1 MGRVA
6 AAALGAAALVLVC
19 VACGERSEPTGPEGD
34 LYPVTVQSA
43 NGGQPLVLKRPA
55 RRIVVLAPSAR
66 RLLAALGASHQVV
79 GLPLAQNGSLLVG
92 TLRSLKP
99 DLIVASTTTDDAIV
113 SQAAR
118 AVPKAPLYEAP
129 DDSIRGVEET
139 ITELGL
145 LTGRPGGATRLV
157 QRIERKRALVRRR
170 LAGTRPVNVFLDT
183 GLFITVS
190 NQSLAADLLR
200 EAHGHNVAGESAGA
214 GAGPYDLQELLRQ
227 QPRWYLATSDSGTT
241 LERLRKG
248 TVTRKLHAIKAGRFA
263 IVPAALLAP
272 GPAIGDGLVAL
283 ARVLHPN
290 AFR

>member
-6 AAALGAAALVLVC
+6 IAALGAAALVLVG
-19 VACGERSEPTGPEGD
+19 VACGERSEPTGPGAA

-43 NGGQPLVLKRPA
+43 SGGTPLVLKQPA

-66 RLLAALGASHQVV
+66 RLLVALGAGRQVV
-79 GLPLAQNGSLLVG
+79 GLPLAQNGTLLTG
-92 TLRSLKP
+92 TLRGLRP
-99 DLIVASTTTDDAIV
+99 DLIVASSTTDDTTLR
-113 SQAAR
+113 QAAL
-118 AVPKAPLYEAP
+118 AAPKVPLYQAP
-129 DDSIRGVEET
+129 DDSIRGVEQT

-157 QRIERKRALVRRR
+157 QKIEEKRAVVRRR
-170 LAGTRPVNVFLDT
+170 LAGVPPVSVFLDT
-183 GLFITVS
+183 GVFITVS

-200 EAHGHNVAGESAGA
+200 EAHGHNVAGESPQV
-214 GAGPYDLQELLRQ
+214 GPFDLQELLRL

-241 LERLRKG
+241 LERLRRG
-248 TVTRKLHAIKAGRFA
+248 TLSKKLDAVKKGRFA

-272 GPAIGDGLVAL
+272 GPAIGEGIEEL
-283 ARVLHPN
+283 ARVLHPD

>member
-6 AAALGAAALVLVC
+6 VAALGAAALVLVC

-99 DLIVASTTTDDAIV
+99 DLIVASTTTDDTIV

-118 AVPKAPLYEAP
+118 AAPKAPLYEAP

-157 QRIERKRALVRRR
+157 QQIERKRALVRKR
-170 LAGTRPVNVFLDT
+170 LGGKRPVNVFLDT
-183 GLFITVS
+183 GVFITVS

-214 GAGPYDLQELLRQ
+214 GPFDLQELLRL

-241 LERLRKG
+241 LERLRKNPL
-248 TVTRKLHAIKAGRFA
+248 TKKLEAIKTGRFA
-263 IVPAALLAP
+263 IVPAGLLAP

>member
-6 AAALGAAALVLVC
+6 VAALGAAALLV
-19 VACGERSEPTGPEGD
+19 VGAACGERSEPTGPGSD

-55 RRIVVLAPSAR
+55 RRIVVLAPSAK
-66 RLLAALGASHQVV
+66 RLLAALGASRQVV

-99 DLIVASTTTDDAIV
+99 DLIVASTTTDDTIV
-113 SQAAR
+113 REAAR
-118 AVPKAPLYEAP
+118 AVPNAPLYQAP

-145 LTGRPGGATRLV
+145 LAGRPGGATRLV
-157 QRIERKRALVRRR
+157 QAIERKRALVRKR
-170 LAGTRPVNVFLDT
+170 LAGTMPVGVFLDT

-214 GAGPYDLQELLRQ
+214 GPFDLQELLRL

-248 TVTRKLHAIKAGRFA
+248 TLTKKLEAIKAGRFA
-263 IVPAALLAP
+263 IVPAGLLAP
-272 GPAIGDGLVAL
+272 GPAIGDGLVGL

>member
-6 AAALGAAALVLVC
+6 VAALGAAALVLVG

-99 DLIVASTTTDDAIV
+99 DLIVASTTTDDTIV

-118 AVPKAPLYEAP
+118 AAPKAPLYEAP

-157 QRIERKRALVRRR
+157 QQIERKRALVRKR
-170 LAGTRPVNVFLDT
+170 LGGKRPVNVFLDT
-183 GLFITVS
+183 GVFITVS

-214 GAGPYDLQELLRQ
+214 GPFDLQELLRL

-241 LERLRKG
+241 LERLRKNPL
-248 TVTRKLHAIKAGRFA
+248 TKKLEAIKTGRFA
-263 IVPAALLAP
+263 IVPAGLLAP